1 MKILHLDS
9 SVTGANSVSRPL
21 TAATVARLKEL
32 NPEAEVTYRDLVSDP
47 LPHNTAAART
57 PSALGPDATDE
68 QKLEVKLGET
78 LLDELFAAD
87 VLVIGAPMYNFGISS
102 QLKSWIDYLAV
113 PGKTFSYSAEGPKG
127 LAGGRRVILVST
139 RGGQYGP
146 GSPYEVA
153 DFQEKYLKLVFGFLG
168 ITEVEVVRAEGVGR
182 PDVREAAIESAKQ
195 QIAELK

>member
-9 SVTGANSVSRPL
+9 SVTGVNSISRPL
-21 TAATVARLKEL
+21 TAATVARLLEL
-32 NPEAEVTYRDLVSDP
+32 NPGAEVTYRDLVNEP

-57 PSALGPDATDE
+57 PSAIGPDATAE

-78 LLDELFAAD
+78 LLDELFAAN
-87 VLVIGAPMYNFGISS
+87 VVVIGVPMYNFGISS

-127 LAGGRRVILVST
+127 LLGGRRVILVST

-146 GSPYEVA
+146 GSPYEIA
-153 DFQEKYLKLVFGFLG
+153 DFQEKYVKFVFGFLG
-168 ITEVEVVRAEGVGR
+168 ITEVEVIRAEGIGR
-182 PDVREAAIESAKQ
+182 PDVRETAIAAAKQ

>member
-9 SVTGANSVSRPL
+9 SVTGANSISRPL
-21 TAATVARLKEL
+21 TAATVARLLEL
-32 NPEAEVTYRDLVSDP
+32 NPGAEVTYRDLVNEP

-57 PSALGPDATDE
+57 PSAIGPDATAE

-78 LLDELFAAD
+78 LLDELFAAN
-87 VLVIGAPMYNFGISS
+87 VVVIGVPMYNFGISS

-127 LAGGRRVILVST
+127 LLGGRRVILVST

-146 GSPYEVA
+146 GSPYEIA
-153 DFQEKYLKLVFGFLG
+153 DFQEKYVKFVFGFLG
-168 ITEVEVVRAEGVGR
+168 ITEVEVIRAEGIGR
-182 PDVREAAIESAKQ
+182 PDVRETAIAAAKQ

>member
-9 SVTGANSVSRPL
+9 SVTGANSISRPL
-21 TAATVARLKEL
+21 TAATVARLLEL
-32 NPEAEVTYRDLVSDP
+32 NPGAEVTYRDLVNEP

-57 PSALGPDATDE
+57 PSALGPDATAE
-68 QKLEVKLGET
+68 QKLEVALGQT
-78 LLDELFAAD
+78 LLDELFAAE
-87 VLVIGAPMYNFGISS
+87 VVVIGVPMYNFGISS

-146 GSPYEVA
+146 GSPYEIA
-153 DFQEKYLKLVFGFLG
+153 DFQEKYVKFVFGFLG
-168 ITEVEVVRAEGVGR
+168 ITEVEVIRAEGVGR
-182 PDVREAAIESAKQ
+182 PDVRESAIAAAKQ